1 MVYIHSGRGFEALK
15 DHINKDY
22 ETGNFAEEWR
32 NLPEVPSKD
41 EIWSI
46 NDPQKEIPVQERW
59 NDYQKDPDY
68 SNSLPHNIIDGSW
81 PSKAKYLGAHYQIIR
96 EDEIAPLRKSVASF
110 KAHPDMMEDDETHI
124 YTHVSSE
131 NDPVQLAEAD
141 RIPGNHQRNQVQS
154 HRARFSSR
162 IFHRES
168 W

>member
-1 MVYIHSGRGFEALK
+1 MVYIHSGSGFEALK
-15 DHINKDY
+15 AHINKEY
-22 ETGNFAEEWR
+22 ECGNFAEEWR
-32 NLPEVPSKD
+32 NLPEVPGKD
-41 EIWSI
+41 EVWSI

-68 SNSLPHNIIDGSW
+68 SSSLPHNIIDGSW

-124 YTHVSSE
+124 YTHVSTD
-131 NDPVQLAEAD
+131 NVLALLAEAD
-141 RIPGNHQRNQVQS
+141 RIPGYIQRHQIQPSR
-154 HRARFSSR
+154 SSIPCR
-162 IFHRES
+162 IFPRKS